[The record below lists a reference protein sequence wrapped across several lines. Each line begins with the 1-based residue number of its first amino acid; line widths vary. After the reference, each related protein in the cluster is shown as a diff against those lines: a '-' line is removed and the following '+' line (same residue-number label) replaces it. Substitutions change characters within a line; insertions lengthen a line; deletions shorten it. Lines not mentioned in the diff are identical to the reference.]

1 VVACA
6 AAGTRSRQVAAGI
19 EVRILNERRA
29 RALIWLFAAAV
40 AVSLAASLMIGSV
53 RLDPIAALTGL
64 LQPADRSLSSAI
76 LALRLPRALTAIAVG
91 GLLAL
96 SGSVLQALLRNPLA
110 DPYVLGIS
118 GGAACATMLA
128 IAVGAGAFA
137 THCAGVAG
145 ALAAL
150 AVLFLLARRALFG
163 TEHLSGESP
172 SSSMLL
178 VGVMMASFAAA
189 ALSLALSLAPA
200 GRLRPM
206 VFWLLGDLSGA
217 LDPAAA
223 WISLVV
229 LAVCGW
235 AGARDAAALNLMM
248 RGDLQAFT
256 QGVHVDHVRRRL
268 VIVASIATGW
278 AVALAGAIGFVGF
291 VAPHLARFAVGNDQR
306 RTLPASVLIGAVLLS
321 AGDLAAR
328 TLAAPAQLPVG
339 VLTVMIGVPV
349 FLWQLRRQ

>member
-1 VVACA
+1 
-6 AAGTRSRQVAAGI
+6 
-19 EVRILNERRA
+19 LNERRA
-29 RALIWLFAAAV
+29 RALLWLFAAACV
-40 AVSLAASLMIGSV
+40 AVLPLSLMIGSV
-53 RLDPIAALTGL
+53 RLDPVAALSAL
-64 LQPADRSLSSAI
+64 VAPDDRSLASAI
-76 LALRLPRALTAIAVG
+76 VSLRLPRAVTAISVG

-96 SGSVLQALLRNPLA
+96 SGALLQALLRNPLA

-118 GGAACATMLA
+118 GGAACAAMLA
-128 IAVGAGAFA
+128 IAAGAGPWMMHGAA
-137 THCAGVAG
+137 VLG

-150 AVLFLLARRALFG
+150 AALFLLARRALFG
-163 TEHLSGESP
+163 TEHLSGESA
-172 SSSMLL
+172 SSSILL

-206 VFWLLGDLSGA
+206 VFWLLGDLSAA
-217 LDPAAA
+217 LDPITA
-223 WISLVV
+223 WLSLAV
-229 LAVCGW
+229 LALCSG
-235 AGARDAAALNLMM
+235 ACARDARALNLML

-256 QGVHVDHVRRRL
+256 QGVPVDHVRRRL

-306 RTLPASVLIGAVLLS
+306 LALPASLFVGATLL
-321 AGDLAAR
+321 AAADLAAR
-328 TLAAPAQLPVG
+328 TIAAPAQLPVG

-349 FLWQLRRQ
+349 FLWQLRRH

>member
-1 VVACA
+1 M
-6 AAGTRSRQVAAGI
+6 
-19 EVRILNERRA
+19 NERRA
-29 RALIWLFAAAV
+29 RNLLWLFAA
-40 AVSLAASLMIGSV
+40 LCAAALPLSLMIGSV
-53 RLDPIAALTGL
+53 PLDPRSVFGALL
-64 LQPADRSLSSAI
+64 APDAPSLPSAI
-76 LALRLPRALTAIAVG
+76 VALRLPRAVTAIAVG

-96 SGSVLQALLRNPLA
+96 SGGLLQALLRNPLA

-118 GGAACATMLA
+118 GGAACAAMLA
-128 IAVGAGAFA
+128 IAIGAGAFA
-137 THCAGVAG
+137 THLAGVAG

-163 TEHLSGESP
+163 AEHRSGEP
-172 SSSMLL
+172 PASSLLL

-189 ALSLALSLAPA
+189 LLSLALSLAPA

-217 LDPAAA
+217 LDPGAA
-223 WISLVV
+223 WISLAV
-229 LAVCGW
+229 LAICAWVGT
-235 AGARDAAALNLMM
+235 RDAAALNLMM

-256 QGVHVDHVRRRL
+256 QGVHVDRVRRRL

-306 RTLPASVLIGAVLLS
+306 RTLPASVLIGAVLL
-321 AGDLAAR
+321 ATGDLAAR
-328 TLAAPAQLPVG
+328 TVAAPAQLPVG
-339 VLTVMIGVPV
+339 VLTVMIGVPL

>member
-1 VVACA
+1 M
-6 AAGTRSRQVAAGI
+6 S
-19 EVRILNERRA
+19 ERRA
-29 RALIWLFAAAV
+29 RALIWLFAAA
-40 AVSLAASLMIGSV
+40 AALSLVASLMIGSV
-53 RLDPIAALTGL
+53 RLNPVAVVAALLKPGD
-64 LQPADRSLSSAI
+64 QSLSSAI
-76 LALRLPRALTAIAVG
+76 LALRLPRAVTALAVG

-118 GGAACATMLA
+118 GGAACAAMLA
-128 IAVGAGAFA
+128 IAAGAGVFA

-163 TEHLSGESP
+163 SEHLSGDSP

-217 LDPAAA
+217 LDPVAA
-223 WISLVV
+223 WTSLAV
-229 LAVCGW
+229 LAICGW
-235 AGARDAAALNLMM
+235 SAARDAAALNLMM

-256 QGVHVDHVRRRL
+256 QGVHVDRVRRRL

-306 RTLPASVLIGAVLLS
+306 RTLPASVLIGSVLL
-321 AGDLAAR
+321 ALGDLAAR
-328 TLAAPAQLPVG
+328 TVAAPAQLPVG
-339 VLTVMIGVPV
+339 VLTVMIGVPL

>member
-1 VVACA
+1 M
-6 AAGTRSRQVAAGI
+6 
-19 EVRILNERRA
+19 NERRA
-29 RALIWLFAAAV
+29 RALLWLFAAACV
-40 AVSLAASLMIGSV
+40 AVLPLSLMIGSV
-53 RLDPIAALTGL
+53 RLDPVAALSAL
-64 LQPADRSLSSAI
+64 VAPDDRSLASAI
-76 LALRLPRALTAIAVG
+76 VSLRLPRAVTAISVG

-96 SGSVLQALLRNPLA
+96 SGALLQALLRNPLA

-118 GGAACATMLA
+118 GGAACAAMLA
-128 IAVGAGAFA
+128 IAAGAGPWMMHGAA
-137 THCAGVAG
+137 VLG

-150 AVLFLLARRALFG
+150 AALFLLARRALFG
-163 TEHLSGESP
+163 TEHLSGESA
-172 SSSMLL
+172 SSSILL

-206 VFWLLGDLSGA
+206 VFWLLGDLSAA
-217 LDPAAA
+217 LDPITA
-223 WISLVV
+223 WLSLAV
-229 LAVCGW
+229 LALCSG
-235 AGARDAAALNLMM
+235 ACARDARALNLML

-256 QGVHVDHVRRRL
+256 QGVPVDHVRRRL

-306 RTLPASVLIGAVLLS
+306 LALPASLFVGATLL
-321 AGDLAAR
+321 AAADLAAR
-328 TLAAPAQLPVG
+328 TIAAPAQLPVG

-349 FLWQLRRQ
+349 FLWQLRRH

>member
-1 VVACA
+1 V
-6 AAGTRSRQVAAGI
+6 
-19 EVRILNERRA
+19 NERRA
-29 RALIWLFAAAV
+29 RALLWLFAGAA
-40 AVSLAASLMIGSV
+40 AASLPFSLMIGSV
-53 RLDPIAALTGL
+53 GVDPRSVVAALL
-64 LQPADRSLSSAI
+64 SPADGSLSSAI
-76 LALRLPRALTAIAVG
+76 VALRLPRAITALAVG

-96 SGSVLQALLRNPLA
+96 AGALLQALLRNPLA

-118 GGAACATMLA
+118 GGAACAAMLA
-128 IAVGAGAFA
+128 IAAGAGAFA
-137 THCAGVAG
+137 THCAGVLG

-150 AVLFLLARRALFG
+150 AALFVLARRALFG
-163 TEHLSGESP
+163 TDRLSGESA
-172 SSSMLL
+172 SSSILL

-189 ALSLALSLAPA
+189 ALGLALSLAQD

-206 VFWLLGDLSGA
+206 VFWLLGDLGGA
-217 LDPAAA
+217 LDPRSA
-223 WISLVV
+223 WLSVAV
-229 LAVCGW
+229 LTACIFACV
-235 AGARDAAALNLMM
+235 RDAGALNLML

-256 QGVHVDHVRRRL
+256 QGVEVDRVRRRL

-306 RTLPASVLIGAVLLS
+306 FALPASVFVGATLL
-321 AGDLAAR
+321 AAADLAAR
-328 TLAAPAQLPVG
+328 TVASPAQLPVG

>member
-1 VVACA
+1 V
-6 AAGTRSRQVAAGI
+6 
-19 EVRILNERRA
+19 NEQRA
-29 RALIWLFAAAV
+29 RALLWLLAAAAV
-40 AVSLAASLMIGSV
+40 ACLPLSLMIGSV
-53 RLDPIAALTGL
+53 PLDPRSAFTALL
-64 LQPADRSLSSAI
+64 ASDAPSLPSAI
-76 LALRLPRALTAIAVG
+76 VALRLPRAVTAIAVG

-96 SGSVLQALLRNPLA
+96 SGSLLQALLRNPLA

-118 GGAACATMLA
+118 GGAACAALLA
-128 IAVGAGAFA
+128 IAAGAGTFT
-137 THCAGVAG
+137 THCAGVLG
-145 ALAAL
+145 ALGAL
-150 AVLFLLARRALFG
+150 GVLFLLARRALFG
-163 TEHLSGESP
+163 AEHLSGESP

-189 ALSLALSLAPA
+189 AMSLALSLAPT

-223 WISLVV
+223 WVSLAV
-229 LAVCGW
+229 LVVCGW
-235 AGARDAAALNLMM
+235 VGARDAAALNLMM

-256 QGVHVDHVRRRL
+256 QGVHVDRVRRRL
-268 VIVASIATGW
+268 VIVASVATGW

-306 RTLPASVLIGAVLLS
+306 RTLPASVLIGAVLLA

-328 TLAAPAQLPVG
+328 TVAAPAQLPVG
-339 VLTVMIGVPV
+339 VLTVMIGVPL

>member
-1 VVACA
+1 
-6 AAGTRSRQVAAGI
+6 
-19 EVRILNERRA
+19 LNEPRA
-29 RALIWLFAAAV
+29 RLLVWLFAAAC
-40 AVSLAASLMIGSV
+40 ALMLPLSLMIGSV
-53 RLDPIAALTGL
+53 RLDPAAVLHGL
-64 LQPADRSLSSAI
+64 LASDDRSLASAI
-76 LALRLPRALTAIAVG
+76 VGLRLPRAVTAIAVG

-96 SGSVLQALLRNPLA
+96 SGGLLQALLRNPLA

-118 GGAACATMLA
+118 GGGACAAMVA
-128 IAVGAGAFA
+128 IAVGAGPWV
-137 THCAGVAG
+137 THGAAVVG

-150 AVLFLLARRALFG
+150 AGLFLLARRALFG
-163 TEHLSGESP
+163 TEHVSGESA
-172 SSSMLL
+172 SSSILL

-189 ALSLALSLAPA
+189 VLSLALSLAPV

-206 VFWLLGDLSGA
+206 VFWLLGDLSGTQ
-217 LDPAAA
+217 DPIAA
-223 WISLVV
+223 WISVAVLVS
-229 LAVCGW
+229 CG
-235 AGARDAAALNLMM
+235 AACARDSRALNLML

-256 QGVHVDHVRRRL
+256 QGVRVEQVRRRL

-306 RTLPASVLIGAVLLS
+306 LALPATLFVGATLL
-321 AGDLAAR
+321 AAADLAAR
-328 TLAAPAQLPVG
+328 TVAAPAQLPVG